1 MWMACSELSLLW
13 IQRDLEVD
21 SVVAWLKMT
30 RVYMGQ
36 PELEGGRSVGPL
48 IGSARSVCVSD
59 AILWSNINKKIGRV
73 VSRLQWDSGVCQ

>member
-1 MWMACSELSLLW
+1 
-13 IQRDLEVD
+13 
-21 SVVAWLKMT
+21 
-30 RVYMGQ
+30 MGE
-36 PELEGGRSVGPL
+36 PELEAGRSVGPL